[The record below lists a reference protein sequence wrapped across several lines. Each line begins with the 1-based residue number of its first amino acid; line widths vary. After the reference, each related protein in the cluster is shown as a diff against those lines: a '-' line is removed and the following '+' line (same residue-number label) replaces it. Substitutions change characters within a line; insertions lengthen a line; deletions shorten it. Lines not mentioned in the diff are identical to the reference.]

1 MKRTLALLAVF
12 CAAAALGA
20 QDGTLLRF
28 KYKKDDNYRILST
41 VREDVKVNG
50 RLNHRAEIVS
60 RVTITVTDLD
70 ENGTGTMD
78 GTFMTSEKSTGAGGN
93 ERLGWG
99 ETFQSQYKRDARGTF
114 DIADTFF
121 MPTIRDMPILPEH
134 PVKVGDTWTASGYE
148 AEDLRREPLFIEKPF
163 KVPFVAEYEYLRD
176 EEGVSSDAKHTAKT
190 FQVISVKY
198 NLFYE
203 SPLPDDAWQL
213 GDIPAATMGYSHRII
228 YWDNEK
234 GQIDHADEQFRIV
247 IESARGNRFDFSGT
261 THEEI
266 TEFTRTATEET
277 LKDVQEK
284 IEQLGLQDVSVT
296 KGEKGLT
303 ISVENI
309 QFKPDSAEL
318 TEREQAKIRKIATIL
333 EAYPDNDLLVSGHTA
348 LAGTEIARQQ
358 LSEARAEAVADFL
371 TGMGVREKNR
381 VFTQGFGA
389 RIPVASNKTEEGKAK
404 NRRVEITILDK

>member
-1 MKRTLALLAVF
+1 MRRTLALAAAF
-12 CAAAALGA
+12 CAAAGLFA
-20 QDGTLLRF
+20 QESVLLRF

-60 RVTITVTDLD
+60 RVTITVTDVD
-70 ENGTGTMD
+70 ENGVGTMD
-78 GTFMTSEKSTGAGGN
+78 GTFMTSEKSTGAYGN

-99 ETFQSQYKRDARGTF
+99 ETFQSQYKRDGRGTF
-114 DIADTFF
+114 DIADSYF
-121 MPTIRDMPILPEH
+121 MPTIRDMPIFPEH

-176 EEGVSSDAKHTAKT
+176 EEGISSDAKHEKKT

-198 NLFYE
+198 NIFYE
-203 SPLPDDAWQL
+203 APLPDDAWLL
-213 GDIPAATMGYSHRII
+213 GDVPASTMGYSHRTIW
-228 YWDNEK
+228 WDNEK

-266 TEFTRTATEET
+266 TEFTRTATEEN

-284 IEQLGLQDVSVT
+284 ITQMGLRDVSVT
-296 KGEKGLT
+296 KSENGLT
-303 ISVENI
+303 ISLENI

-318 TEREQAKIRKIATIL
+318 TESEMAKIRKIAAIL
-333 EAYPDNDLLVSGHTA
+333 QAYPDNDLLVSGHTA
-348 LAGTEIARQQ
+348 LAGTENARQQ
-358 LSEARAEAVADFL
+358 LSEARAESVADFL
-371 TGMGVREKNR
+371 VGLGVREKNR
-381 VFTQGFGA
+381 VFTRGFGA
-389 RIPVASNKTEEGKAK
+389 RVPIASNQTEEGKAK

>member
-1 MKRTLALLAVF
+1 MRRTLALAAAF
-12 CAAAALGA
+12 CAAAGLFA
-20 QDGTLLRF
+20 QESVLLRF

-60 RVTITVTDLD
+60 RVTITVTDVD
-70 ENGTGTMD
+70 ENGVGTMD
-78 GTFMTSEKSTGAGGN
+78 GTFMTSEKSTGTYGN

-99 ETFQSQYKRDARGTF
+99 ETFQSQYKRDGRGTF
-114 DIADTFF
+114 DIADSYF
-121 MPTIRDMPILPEH
+121 MPTIRDMPIFPEH

-176 EEGVSSDAKHTAKT
+176 EEGISSDAKHEKKT

-198 NLFYE
+198 NIFYE
-203 SPLPDDAWQL
+203 APLPDDAWLL
-213 GDIPAATMGYSHRII
+213 GDIPASTMGYSHRTIW
-228 YWDNEK
+228 WDNEK
-234 GQIDHADEQFRIV
+234 GQIDHSDEQFRIV

-266 TEFTRTATEET
+266 TEFTRTATEEN

-284 IEQLGLQDVSVT
+284 ITQMGLRDVSVT
-296 KGEKGLT
+296 KSENGLT
-303 ISVENI
+303 ISLENI

-318 TEREQAKIRKIATIL
+318 TESEMAKIRKIAAIL
-333 EAYPDNDLLVSGHTA
+333 QAYPDNDLLVSGHTA
-348 LAGTEIARQQ
+348 LAGTENARQQ
-358 LSEARAEAVADFL
+358 LSEARAESVADFL
-371 TGMGVREKNR
+371 VGLGVREKNR
-381 VFTQGFGA
+381 VFTRGFGA
-389 RIPVASNKTEEGKAK
+389 RVPIASNQTEEGKAK

>member
-1 MKRTLALLAVF
+1 MRRTLALAAAF
-12 CAAAALGA
+12 CAAAGLFA
-20 QDGTLLRF
+20 QESVLLRF

-60 RVTITVTDLD
+60 RVTITVTDVD
-70 ENGTGTMD
+70 ENGVGTMD
-78 GTFMTSEKSTGAGGN
+78 GTFMTSEKSTGAYGN

-99 ETFQSQYKRDARGTF
+99 ETFQSQYKRDGRGTF
-114 DIADTFF
+114 DIADSYF
-121 MPTIRDMPILPEH
+121 MPTIRDMPIFPEH

-176 EEGVSSDAKHTAKT
+176 EEGISSDAKHEKKT

-198 NLFYE
+198 NIFYE
-203 SPLPDDAWQL
+203 APLPDDAWLL
-213 GDIPAATMGYSHRII
+213 GDVPASTMGYSHRTIW
-228 YWDNEK
+228 WDNEK
-234 GQIDHADEQFRIV
+234 GQIDHTDEQFRIV

-266 TEFTRTATEET
+266 TEFTRTATEEN

-284 IEQLGLQDVSVT
+284 ITQMGLRDVSVT
-296 KGEKGLT
+296 KSENGLT
-303 ISVENI
+303 ISLENI

-318 TEREQAKIRKIATIL
+318 TESEMAKIRKIAAIL
-333 EAYPDNDLLVSGHTA
+333 QAYPDNDLLVSGHTA
-348 LAGTEIARQQ
+348 LAGTENARQQ
-358 LSEARAEAVADFL
+358 LSEARAESVADFL
-371 TGMGVREKNR
+371 VGLGVREKNR
-381 VFTQGFGA
+381 VFTRGFGA
-389 RIPVASNKTEEGKAK
+389 RVPIASNQTEEGKAK

>member
-1 MKRTLALLAVF
+1 MRRTLALAAAF
-12 CAAAALGA
+12 CAAAGLFA
-20 QDGTLLRF
+20 QESVLLRF

-60 RVTITVTDLD
+60 RVTITVTDVD
-70 ENGTGTMD
+70 ENGIGTMD
-78 GTFMTSEKSTGAGGN
+78 GTFMTSEKSTGAYGN

-99 ETFQSQYKRDARGTF
+99 ETFQSQYKRDGRGTF
-114 DIADTFF
+114 DIADSYF
-121 MPTIRDMPILPEH
+121 MPTIRDMPIFPEH

-176 EEGVSSDAKHTAKT
+176 EEGISSDAKHEKKT

-198 NLFYE
+198 NIFYE
-203 SPLPDDAWQL
+203 APLPDDAWLL
-213 GDIPAATMGYSHRII
+213 GDVPASTMGYSHRTIW
-228 YWDNEK
+228 WDNEK
-234 GQIDHADEQFRIV
+234 GQIDHSDEQFRIV

-266 TEFTRTATEET
+266 TEFTRTATEEN

-284 IEQLGLQDVSVT
+284 ITQMGLRDVSVT
-296 KGEKGLT
+296 KSENGLT
-303 ISVENI
+303 ISLENI

-318 TEREQAKIRKIATIL
+318 TESEMAKIRKIAAIL
-333 EAYPDNDLLVSGHTA
+333 QAYPDNDLLVSGHTA
-348 LAGTEIARQQ
+348 LAGTENARQQ
-358 LSEARAEAVADFL
+358 LSEARAESVADFL
-371 TGMGVREKNR
+371 VGLGVREKNR
-381 VFTQGFGA
+381 VFTRGFGA
-389 RIPVASNKTEEGKAK
+389 RVPIASNQTEEGKAK

>member
-1 MKRTLALLAVF
+1 MRRTLALVAAF
-12 CAAAALGA
+12 CAAAGLFA
-20 QDGTLLRF
+20 QESVLLRF

-41 VREDVKVNG
+41 VHEDVKVNG

-60 RVTITVTDLD
+60 RVTITVTDVD
-70 ENGTGTMD
+70 ENGIGTMD
-78 GTFMTSEKSTGAGGN
+78 GTFMTSEKSTGAYGN

-99 ETFQSQYKRDARGTF
+99 ETFQSQYKRDGRGTF
-114 DIADTFF
+114 DIADSYF
-121 MPTIRDMPILPEH
+121 MPTIRDMPIFPEH

-176 EEGVSSDAKHTAKT
+176 EEGISSDAKHEKKT

-198 NLFYE
+198 NIFYE
-203 SPLPDDAWQL
+203 APLPDDAWLL
-213 GDIPAATMGYSHRII
+213 GDVPASTMGYSHRTIW
-228 YWDNEK
+228 WDNEK

-266 TEFTRTATEET
+266 TEFTRTATEEN

-284 IEQLGLQDVSVT
+284 ITQMGLRDVSVT
-296 KGEKGLT
+296 KSENGLT
-303 ISVENI
+303 ISLENI

-318 TEREQAKIRKIATIL
+318 TESEMAKIRKIAAIL
-333 EAYPDNDLLVSGHTA
+333 QAYPDNDLLVSGHTA
-348 LAGTEIARQQ
+348 LAGTENARQQ
-358 LSEARAEAVADFL
+358 LSEARAESVADFL
-371 TGMGVREKNR
+371 VGLGVREKNR
-381 VFTQGFGA
+381 VFTRGFGA
-389 RIPVASNKTEEGKAK
+389 RVPIASNQTEEGKAK

>member
-1 MKRTLALLAVF
+1 MRRTLALAAAF
-12 CAAAALGA
+12 CAAAGLFA
-20 QDGTLLRF
+20 QESVLLRF

-60 RVTITVTDLD
+60 RVTITVTDVD
-70 ENGTGTMD
+70 ENGVGTMD
-78 GTFMTSEKSTGAGGN
+78 GTFMTSEKSTGAYGN

-99 ETFQSQYKRDARGTF
+99 ETFQSQYKRDGRGTF
-114 DIADTFF
+114 DIADSYF
-121 MPTIRDMPILPEH
+121 MPTIRDMPIFPER

-176 EEGVSSDAKHTAKT
+176 EEGISSDAKHEKKT

-198 NLFYE
+198 NIFYE
-203 SPLPDDAWQL
+203 APLPDDAWLL
-213 GDIPAATMGYSHRII
+213 GDVPASTMGYSHRTIW
-228 YWDNEK
+228 WDNEK

-266 TEFTRTATEET
+266 TEFTRTATEEN

-284 IEQLGLQDVSVT
+284 ITQMGLRDVSVT
-296 KGEKGLT
+296 KSENGLT
-303 ISVENI
+303 ISLENI

-318 TEREQAKIRKIATIL
+318 TESEMAKIRKIAAIL
-333 EAYPDNDLLVSGHTA
+333 QAYPDNDLLVSGHTA
-348 LAGTEIARQQ
+348 LAGTENARQQ
-358 LSEARAEAVADFL
+358 LSEARAESVADFL
-371 TGMGVREKNR
+371 VGLGVREKNR
-381 VFTQGFGA
+381 VFTRGFGA
-389 RIPVASNKTEEGKAK
+389 RVPIASNQTEEGKAK

>member
-1 MKRTLALLAVF
+1 MRRTLALAAAF
-12 CAAAALGA
+12 CAAAGLFA
-20 QDGTLLRF
+20 QESVLLRF
-28 KYKKDDNYRILST
+28 KYKKNDNYRILST

-60 RVTITVTDLD
+60 RVTITVTDVD
-70 ENGTGTMD
+70 ENGVGTMD
-78 GTFMTSEKSTGAGGN
+78 GTFMTSEKSTGAYGN

-99 ETFQSQYKRDARGTF
+99 ETFQSQYKRDGRGTF
-114 DIADTFF
+114 DIADSYF
-121 MPTIRDMPILPEH
+121 MPTIRDMPIFPEH

-176 EEGVSSDAKHTAKT
+176 EEGISSDAKHEKKT

-198 NLFYE
+198 NIFYE
-203 SPLPDDAWQL
+203 APLPDDAWLL
-213 GDIPAATMGYSHRII
+213 GDIPASTMGYSHRTIW
-228 YWDNEK
+228 WDNEK

-266 TEFTRTATEET
+266 TEFTRTATEEN

-284 IEQLGLQDVSVT
+284 ITQMGLRDVSVT
-296 KGEKGLT
+296 KSENGLT
-303 ISVENI
+303 ISLENI

-318 TEREQAKIRKIATIL
+318 TESEMAKIRKIAAIL
-333 EAYPDNDLLVSGHTA
+333 QAYPDNDLLVSGHTA
-348 LAGTEIARQQ
+348 LAGTENARQQ
-358 LSEARAEAVADFL
+358 LSEARAESVADFL
-371 TGMGVREKNR
+371 VRLGVREKNR
-381 VFTQGFGA
+381 VFTRGFGA
-389 RIPVASNKTEEGKAK
+389 RVPIASNQTEEGKAK

>member
-1 MKRTLALLAVF
+1 MRRTLALAAAF
-12 CAAAALGA
+12 CAAAGLFA
-20 QDGTLLRF
+20 QESVLLRF

-60 RVTITVTDLD
+60 RVTITVTDVD
-70 ENGTGTMD
+70 ENGVGTMD
-78 GTFMTSEKSTGAGGN
+78 GTFMTSEKSTGAYGN

-99 ETFQSQYKRDARGTF
+99 ETFQSQYKRDGRGTF
-114 DIADTFF
+114 DIADSYF
-121 MPTIRDMPILPEH
+121 MPTIRDMPIFPER

-163 KVPFVAEYEYLRD
+163 KVPFIAEYEYLRD
-176 EEGVSSDAKHTAKT
+176 EEGISSDAKHEKKT

-198 NLFYE
+198 NIFYE
-203 SPLPDDAWQL
+203 APLPDDAWLL
-213 GDIPAATMGYSHRII
+213 GDVPASTMGYSHRTIW
-228 YWDNEK
+228 WDNEK

-266 TEFTRTATEET
+266 TEFTRTATEEN

-284 IEQLGLQDVSVT
+284 ITQMGLRDVSVT
-296 KGEKGLT
+296 KSENGLT
-303 ISVENI
+303 ISLENI

-318 TEREQAKIRKIATIL
+318 TESEMAKIRKIAAIL
-333 EAYPDNDLLVSGHTA
+333 QAYPDNDLLVSGHTA
-348 LAGTEIARQQ
+348 LAGTENARQQ
-358 LSEARAEAVADFL
+358 LSEARAESVADFL
-371 TGMGVREKNR
+371 VGLGVREKNR

-389 RIPVASNKTEEGKAK
+389 RVPIASNQTEEGKAK

>member
-1 MKRTLALLAVF
+1 MRRTLALAAAF
-12 CAAAALGA
+12 CAAAGLFA
-20 QDGTLLRF
+20 QESVLLRF

-60 RVTITVTDLD
+60 RVTITVTDVD
-70 ENGTGTMD
+70 ENGVGTMD
-78 GTFMTSEKSTGAGGN
+78 GTFMTSEKSTGAYGN

-99 ETFQSQYKRDARGTF
+99 ETFQSQYKRDGRGTF
-114 DIADTFF
+114 DIVDSYF
-121 MPTIRDMPILPEH
+121 MPTIRDMPIFPEH

-176 EEGVSSDAKHTAKT
+176 EEGISSDAKHEKKT

-198 NLFYE
+198 NIFYE
-203 SPLPDDAWQL
+203 APLPDDAWLL
-213 GDIPAATMGYSHRII
+213 GDIPASTMGYSHRTIW
-228 YWDNEK
+228 WDNEK

-266 TEFTRTATEET
+266 TEFTRTATEEN

-284 IEQLGLQDVSVT
+284 ITQMGLRDVIVT
-296 KGEKGLT
+296 KSENGLT
-303 ISVENI
+303 ISLENI

-318 TEREQAKIRKIATIL
+318 TESEMAKIRKIAAIL
-333 EAYPDNDLLVSGHTA
+333 QAYPDNDLLVSGHTA
-348 LAGTEIARQQ
+348 LAGTENARQQ
-358 LSEARAEAVADFL
+358 LSEARAESVADFL
-371 TGMGVREKNR
+371 VGLGVREKNR
-381 VFTQGFGA
+381 VFTRGFGA
-389 RIPVASNKTEEGKAK
+389 RVPIASNQTEEGKAK

>member
-1 MKRTLALLAVF
+1 MRRTLALAAAF
-12 CAAAALGA
+12 CAAAGLFA
-20 QDGTLLRF
+20 QESVLLRF

-60 RVTITVTDLD
+60 RVTITVTDVD
-70 ENGTGTMD
+70 ENGVGTMD
-78 GTFMTSEKSTGAGGN
+78 GTFMTSEKSTGAYGN

-99 ETFQSQYKRDARGTF
+99 ETFQSQYKRDGRGTF
-114 DIADTFF
+114 DIADSYF
-121 MPTIRDMPILPEH
+121 MPTIRDMPIFPEH

-176 EEGVSSDAKHTAKT
+176 EEGISSDAKHEKKT

-198 NLFYE
+198 NIFYE
-203 SPLPDDAWQL
+203 APLPDDAWLL
-213 GDIPAATMGYSHRII
+213 GDVPASTMGYSHRTIW
-228 YWDNEK
+228 WDNEK

-266 TEFTRTATEET
+266 TEFTRTATEEN

-284 IEQLGLQDVSVT
+284 ITQMGLRDVSVT
-296 KGEKGLT
+296 KSENGLT
-303 ISVENI
+303 ISLENI

-318 TEREQAKIRKIATIL
+318 TESEMAKIRKIAAIL
-333 EAYPDNDLLVSGHTA
+333 QAYPDNDLLVSGHTT
-348 LAGTEIARQQ
+348 LAGTENARQQ
-358 LSEARAEAVADFL
+358 LSEARAESVADFL
-371 TGMGVREKNR
+371 VGLGVREKNR

-389 RIPVASNKTEEGKAK
+389 RVPIASNQTEEGKAK

>member
-1 MKRTLALLAVF
+1 MRRTLALAAAF
-12 CAAAALGA
+12 CAAAGLFA
-20 QDGTLLRF
+20 QESVLLRF

-60 RVTITVTDLD
+60 RVTITVTDVD
-70 ENGTGTMD
+70 ENGVGTMD
-78 GTFMTSEKSTGAGGN
+78 GTFMTSEKSTGVYGN

-99 ETFQSQYKRDARGTF
+99 ETFQSQYKRDGRGTF
-114 DIADTFF
+114 DIADSYF
-121 MPTIRDMPILPEH
+121 MPTIRDMPIFPEH

-176 EEGVSSDAKHTAKT
+176 EEGISSDAKHEKKT

-198 NLFYE
+198 NIFYE
-203 SPLPDDAWQL
+203 APLPDDAWLL
-213 GDIPAATMGYSHRII
+213 GDVPASTMGYSHRTIW
-228 YWDNEK
+228 WDNEK

-266 TEFTRTATEET
+266 TEFTRTATEEN

-284 IEQLGLQDVSVT
+284 ITQMGLRDVSVT
-296 KGEKGLT
+296 KSENGLT
-303 ISVENI
+303 ISLENI

-318 TEREQAKIRKIATIL
+318 TESEMAKIRKIAAIL
-333 EAYPDNDLLVSGHTA
+333 QAYPDNDLLVSGHTA
-348 LAGTEIARQQ
+348 LAGTENARQQ
-358 LSEARAEAVADFL
+358 LSEARAESVADFL
-371 TGMGVREKNR
+371 VGLGVREKNR
-381 VFTQGFGA
+381 VFTRGFGA
-389 RIPVASNKTEEGKAK
+389 RVPIASNQTEEGKAK

>member
-1 MKRTLALLAVF
+1 MRRTLALAAAF
-12 CAAAALGA
+12 CAAAGLFA
-20 QDGTLLRF
+20 QESVLLRF

-60 RVTITVTDLD
+60 RVTITVTDVD
-70 ENGTGTMD
+70 KNGVGTID
-78 GTFMTSEKSTGAGGN
+78 GTFMTSEKSTGAYGN

-99 ETFQSQYKRDARGTF
+99 ETFQSQYKRDGRGTF
-114 DIADTFF
+114 DIADSYF
-121 MPTIRDMPILPEH
+121 MPTIRDMPIFPEH

-176 EEGVSSDAKHTAKT
+176 EEGISSDAKHEKKT

-198 NLFYE
+198 NIFYE
-203 SPLPDDAWQL
+203 APLPDDAWLL
-213 GDIPAATMGYSHRII
+213 GDVPASTMGYSHRTIW
-228 YWDNEK
+228 WDNEK
-234 GQIDHADEQFRIV
+234 GQIDHTDEQFRIV

-266 TEFTRTATEET
+266 TEFTRTATEEN

-284 IEQLGLQDVSVT
+284 ITQMGLRDVSVT
-296 KGEKGLT
+296 KSENGLT
-303 ISVENI
+303 ISMENI

-318 TEREQAKIRKIATIL
+318 TESEMAKIRKIAAIL
-333 EAYPDNDLLVSGHTA
+333 QAYPDNDLLVSGHTA
-348 LAGTEIARQQ
+348 LAGTENARQQ
-358 LSEARAEAVADFL
+358 LSEARAESVADFL
-371 TGMGVREKNR
+371 VGLGVREKNR
-381 VFTQGFGA
+381 VFTRGFGA
-389 RIPVASNKTEEGKAK
+389 RVPIASNQTEEGKAK

>member
-1 MKRTLALLAVF
+1 MRRTLALAAAF
-12 CAAAALGA
+12 CAAAGLFA
-20 QDGTLLRF
+20 QESVLLRF

-60 RVTITVTDLD
+60 RVTITVTDVD
-70 ENGTGTMD
+70 ENGVGTMD
-78 GTFMTSEKSTGAGGN
+78 GTFMTSEKSTGAYGN

-99 ETFQSQYKRDARGTF
+99 ETFQSRYKRDGRGTF
-114 DIADTFF
+114 DIADSYF
-121 MPTIRDMPILPEH
+121 MPTIRDMPIFPEH

-176 EEGVSSDAKHTAKT
+176 EEGVSSDAKHEKKT

-198 NLFYE
+198 NIFYE
-203 SPLPDDAWQL
+203 APLPDDAWLL
-213 GDIPAATMGYSHRII
+213 GDVPASTMGYSHRTIW
-228 YWDNEK
+228 WDNEK
-234 GQIDHADEQFRIV
+234 GQIDHSDEQFRIV

-266 TEFTRTATEET
+266 TEFTRTATEEN

-284 IEQLGLQDVSVT
+284 ITQMGLRDVSVT
-296 KGEKGLT
+296 KSENGLT
-303 ISVENI
+303 ISLENI

-318 TEREQAKIRKIATIL
+318 TESEMAKIRKIAAIL
-333 EAYPDNDLLVSGHTA
+333 QAYPDNDLLVSGHTA
-348 LAGTEIARQQ
+348 LAGTENARQQ
-358 LSEARAEAVADFL
+358 LSEARAESVADFL
-371 TGMGVREKNR
+371 VGLGVREKNR
-381 VFTQGFGA
+381 VFTRGFGA
-389 RIPVASNKTEEGKAK
+389 RVPIASNQTEEGKAK